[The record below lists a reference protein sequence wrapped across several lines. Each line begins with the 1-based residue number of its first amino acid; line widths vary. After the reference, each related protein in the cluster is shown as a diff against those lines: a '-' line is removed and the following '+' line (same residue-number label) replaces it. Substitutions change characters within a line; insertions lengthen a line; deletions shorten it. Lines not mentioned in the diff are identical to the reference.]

1 VKRPEGFDHRSAPE
15 PDQPSAREPKAR
27 APRGLRG
34 RFGIGSTPDP
44 SEAETGP
51 IPTVDPAS
59 SSGGGR
65 GRVTGAPSPST
76 SGLGSATGQ
85 EAPARPKAGEP
96 APGAA
101 APAGARTAA
110 APTPTPAALRRTQR
124 KAARARRRFER
135 AEVRRFTRRTRRRR
149 ATWITVGA
157 IVATLGVVL
166 AVAVYSPILALREV
180 TIEGTNRVS
189 EEDVRA
195 AVESQM
201 GTPLAL
207 LDFGKIH
214 SELAAFPLIR
224 SYVTETVPPNTL
236 RIQVVEREA
245 IGSLA
250 RSGSFDEVD
259 PAGVVISS
267 SAERTAL
274 PLIEVG
280 NKGVDSSAFASA
292 VEVLLAMPQDVA
304 DKVDVI
310 TATTADDVSLALRET
325 PARVVWG
332 SADSSEMK
340 AQVLARMLQ
349 LPECANLAVVDVSA
363 PLAPICGPG

>member
-1 VKRPEGFDHRSAPE
+1 VKRPEGFDQRSAPE
-15 PDQPSAREPKAR
+15 PDEPKAREPKSPRAR
-27 APRGLRG
+27 FGVGKSAPATDPDSNAATPSAAAGEGQSTDAPR
-34 RFGIGSTPDP
+34 SD
-44 SEAETGP
+44 
-51 IPTVDPAS
+51 IP
-59 SSGGGR
+59 
-65 GRVTGAPSPST
+65 
-76 SGLGSATGQ
+76 Q
-85 EAPARPKAGEP
+85 KKEKARRES
-96 APGAA
+96 AA
-101 APAGARTAA
+101 APSVDDS
-110 APTPTPAALRRTQR
+110 PKALRRRQR

-166 AVAVYSPILALREV
+166 AVAVYSPILALREI

-189 EEDVRA
+189 EDDVRA
-195 AVESQM
+195 AVEDQM

-207 LDFGKIH
+207 IDFGEIR

-245 IGSLA
+245 IGSIS
-250 RSGSFDEVD
+250 RNGSFDEVD
-259 PAGVVISS
+259 PAGIVISS
-267 SAERTAL
+267 SAERSAL
-274 PLIEVG
+274 PLIDVG
-280 NKGVDSSAFASA
+280 DKGVDSAAFASA

-310 TATTADDVSLALRET
+310 TAATADDVSLALRET
-325 PARVVWG
+325 SARVVWG
-332 SADSSEMK
+332 SADSSEVK

-349 LPECANLAVVDVSA
+349 LPECASLAVVDVSA
-363 PLAPICGPG
+363 PLAPICSPG